1 MSQSG
6 SLGLG
11 LVFPPCIL
19 HSKCNKKKKA
29 FITKK
34 VRMAERSKALRSGRS
49 RVLPAWV
56 RVPLL
61 TQTFWVE
68 VL

>member
-11 LVFPPCIL
+11 LVFPLAFYIV
-19 HSKCNKKKKA
+19 NVKKKKA

-34 VRMAERSKALRSGRS
+34 VRMAERSKALRLGRS

-61 TQTFWVE
+61 TQTFWVD